1 MNLTFERGIE
11 QQKKIVI
18 GFFLKKNILISTDFL
33 EDYNNLNMENLYN
46 LITDKIVSKDFLML
60 NKDIKEVLGKIDKI
74 DLNWFELERSK
85 VLLEK
90 KKDDKIYKKFIEYF
104 HSELKKSDKIVWE
117 KKKNNGMGEVKVLF
131 SYKDKTMGGKQKRVI
146 SDFISYFNIRFKSIE
161 KLLQGRQELKNLTLI
176 NKIINKKDKGQIS
189 FIAMISDKQ
198 ITKKKNIILTL
209 EDKTGTI
216 KAVIMQNSKIY
227 EMAKDLVLDDIIGIN
242 GVNYNDIIIVQSIVF
257 PDIPGKE
264 LKKANSDVYAIF
276 ISDLHIGSIEFLN
289 ENFDRFI
296 KWLNLEIGE
305 DEHKKIAEKVKYIFI
320 IGDLVDGVGIYPGQE
335 SGQNISDIYA
345 QYDECAKLLDK
356 IPKDKYIIIS
366 PGNHDANRLAEPQL
380 ELYKDISK
388 KLWELENVIMVS
400 NPAYVNIHSSEN
412 FTGFDVL
419 IYHGYSFDYYVAN
432 VDSIRQNGKYD
443 RADLIL
449 KFLLKRRHLAPT
461 YSSSLCIPD
470 KEKDSMVISI
480 VPDIF
485 CTGHI
490 HKSYISNYKHI
501 TLVSSSC
508 WQSKTDY
515 EERVGHNPEPCRVP
529 IINLKTREAKILKF

>member
-1 MNLTFERGIE
+1 
-11 QQKKIVI
+11 
-18 GFFLKKNILISTDFL
+18 
-33 EDYNNLNMENLYN
+33 
-46 LITDKIVSKDFLML
+46 
-60 NKDIKEVLGKIDKI
+60 
-74 DLNWFELERSK
+74 
-85 VLLEK
+85 
-90 KKDDKIYKKFIEYF
+90 
-104 HSELKKSDKIVWE
+104 
-117 KKKNNGMGEVKVLF
+117 
-131 SYKDKTMGGKQKRVI
+131 
-146 SDFISYFNIRFKSIE
+146 
-161 KLLQGRQELKNLTLI
+161 
-176 NKIINKKDKGQIS
+176 
-189 FIAMISDKQ
+189 
-198 ITKKKNIILTL
+198 
-209 EDKTGTI
+209 
-216 KAVIMQNSKIY
+216 MQNSKIY